1 MIRLSVDSSSTSLVS
16 ETIVLAQNAQLSHNI
31 IVVRCRHQSPLSL
44 PLSIVVADLSFL
56 FLKET
61 LKNQF
66 LRERCVFL
74 FPFSFKICKVGRDSV

>member
-16 ETIVLAQNAQLSHNI
+16 ETTVLAQNAQLSHNI
-31 IVVRCRHQSPLSL
+31 IVRCRHQSPLSL